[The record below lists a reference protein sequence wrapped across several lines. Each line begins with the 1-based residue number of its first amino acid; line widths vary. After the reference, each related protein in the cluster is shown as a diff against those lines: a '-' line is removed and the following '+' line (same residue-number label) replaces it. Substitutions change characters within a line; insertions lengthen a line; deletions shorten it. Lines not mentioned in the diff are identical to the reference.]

1 VIMANGSFRSVLLA
15 SAALGLTMGIGL
27 AAGESHRIV
36 IKAASY
42 DPAQVRAHVGDEIV
56 WDNQDIVAHTAT
68 SADKAWDVTMTPGR
82 SGRIVARSP
91 GTFGYICRYHPNM
104 KGELVVEP

>member
-1 VIMANGSFRSVLLA
+1 MTKGILGSGLLA
-15 SAALGLTMGIGL
+15 L
-27 AAGESHRIV
+27 AASGMMAGAVLSAGISHRV
-36 IKAASY
+36 VLKAVAY

-56 WDNQDIVAHTAT
+56 WENQDIVAHTAT
-68 SADKAWDVTMTPGR
+68 SADKTWDVVIGPGR

-91 GTFGYICRYHPNM
+91 GTFDYICRYHPNM